1 MKSVKA
7 NLGQMLVLVVAFIAT
22 TFTASAHIYYTG
34 RDFGSLTASSV
45 TSTNAILSN
54 SVTGN
59 YGWASGTD
67 SNLGDSHKLTAFK
80 FTLLNTGLVT
90 FQVQGI
96 AFKKGILNIG
106 ALATPGFSI
115 YQGLA
120 HLPPLQADHDF
131 SAVSSAYNDAT
142 YGAGNWEGSFDA
154 LGNWK
159 IGSDDGSTYAD
170 LSSFT
175 YIGNAADGTSANY
188 GSSPA
193 TTGYAL
199 DASNNVVSFA
209 NDTIHGDGLAD
220 GNLQA
225 SFLLGP
231 GDYTIFVGGAQY
243 FGSNNSGAD
252 ASGSYGFN
260 ATLLVSAVPEPSTVN
275 MLIGAIFILSVIT
288 IRRSLK
294 ISL

>member
-1 MKSVKA
+1 MRSIHST
-7 NLGQMLVLVVAFIAT
+7 LWQMLVAVVSFIAAT
-22 TFTASAHIYYTG
+22 TSASAHIYYTG
-34 RDFGSLTASSV
+34 RDFGSFTASST
-45 TSTNAILSN
+45 TSTNTISSN

-67 SNLGDSHKLTAFK
+67 INLGDSHKLTSFK
-80 FTLLNTGLVT
+80 FTLLNSGLVT
-90 FQVQGI
+90 FQVQGV

-120 HLPPLQADHDF
+120 HLPPLQGDHDS

-154 LGNWK
+154 LGSWK
-159 IGSDDGSTYAD
+159 MGSDDGSTFAD
-170 LSSFT
+170 LSSFI

-188 GSSPA
+188 GSNPA
-193 TTGYAL
+193 TLGYAL
-199 DASNNVVSFA
+199 DASNNVISFA
-209 NDTIHGDGLAD
+209 NDTIHGDGNAN
-220 GNLQA
+220 GTLQA

-231 GDYTIFVGGAQY
+231 GDYSILVGGAQY
-243 FGSNNSGAD
+243 FGTNNSGAD

-260 ATLLVSAVPEPSTVN
+260 AALLVSAVPEPSTVT
-275 MLIGAIFILSVIT
+275 LLLCAIAVPIFIG
-288 IRRSLK
+288 IRRFRTQSL
-294 ISL
+294 

>member
-142 YGAGNWEGSFDA
+142 YGAGNWEGSFNA
-154 LGNWK
+154 LNDWK
-159 IGSDDGSTYAD
+159 IGSDDGSTFAD

-175 YIGNAADGTSANY
+175 YQGNAADG
-188 GSSPA
+188 SSINF
-193 TTGYAL
+193 GNAL
-199 DASNNVVSFA
+199 GIN
-209 NDTIHGDGLAD
+209 GDGNANGD
-220 GNLQA
+220 LQA

-231 GDYTIFVGGAQY
+231 GDYSVFVGGAQY
-243 FGSNNSGAD
+243 FGTSNAGAD
-252 ASGSYGFN
+252 LSGSYGFN
-260 ATLLVSAVPEPSTVN
+260 ATLLVSAVPEPSTWLLASFALT
-275 MLIGAIFILSVIT
+275 LIALKGV
-288 IRRSLK
+288 RRINHRKSAS
-294 ISL
+294 INN

>member
-1 MKSVKA
+1 
-7 NLGQMLVLVVAFIAT
+7 MLVLVVAFIAT

-80 FTLLNTGLVT
+80 FSLLNTGLVT
-90 FQVQGI
+90 FQVQSL
-96 AFKKGILNIG
+96 AFRKGILNIA
-106 ALATPGFSI
+106 ALVTPGFSI

-120 HLPPLQADHDF
+120 HQPPLQADHDF

-142 YGAGNWEGSFDA
+142 YGSGNWEGSFNA
-154 LGNWK
+154 LNDWK
-159 IGSDDGSTYAD
+159 IGSDDGSTFAD

-175 YIGNAADGTSANY
+175 YQGNAADG
-188 GSSPA
+188 SSINF
-193 TTGYAL
+193 GNAL
-199 DASNNVVSFA
+199 GIN
-209 NDTIHGDGLAD
+209 GDGNANGD
-220 GNLQA
+220 LQA

-231 GDYTIFVGGAQY
+231 GDYSVFVGGAQY
-243 FGSNNSGAD
+243 FGTSNAGAD
-252 ASGSYGFN
+252 LSGSYGFN
-260 ATLLVSAVPEPSTVN
+260 ATLLVSAVPEPSTWLLASFALT
-275 MLIGAIFILSVIT
+275 LIALKGV
-288 IRRSLK
+288 RRINHRKSAS
-294 ISL
+294 INN